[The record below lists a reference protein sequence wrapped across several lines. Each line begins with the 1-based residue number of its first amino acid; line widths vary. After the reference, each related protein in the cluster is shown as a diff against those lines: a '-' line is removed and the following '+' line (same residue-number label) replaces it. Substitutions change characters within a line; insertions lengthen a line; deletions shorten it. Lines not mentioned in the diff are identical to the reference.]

1 MLEEEIV
8 VLEDTDVTELVV
20 EALDIVVVVV
30 LLGSMVET
38 ISSNQYYVN

>member
-38 ISSNQYYVN
+38 IRTSQY